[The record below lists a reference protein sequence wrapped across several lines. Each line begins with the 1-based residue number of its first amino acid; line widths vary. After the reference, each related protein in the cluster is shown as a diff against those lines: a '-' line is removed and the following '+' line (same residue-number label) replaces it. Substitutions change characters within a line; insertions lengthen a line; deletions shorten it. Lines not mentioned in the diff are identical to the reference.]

1 MPGVDIIM
9 FDDPLLVAEE
19 ASAKQLTPDGNSGP
33 VTLQLLALIAH
44 QLTVNCSPT
53 FLVVELLPDAVH
65 VSETFGL
72 TGDAVGLKVVLRAVL
87 RVVVIVLSAAI
98 KESNAALNEAINAL
112 NNELEVVGL
121 VTVGVV
127 AGVVAGV
134 VTGTGA
140 PPPSISALADVV
152 GVLTAMDTVSIVNNV
167 NSLIF
172 INLNFY
178 PYIN

>member
-1 MPGVDIIM
+1 MPGVDIII

-53 FLVVELLPDAVH
+53 FLVTELLPDAVH
-65 VSETFGL
+65 VSETLGL
-72 TGDAVGLKVVLRAVL
+72 IGDVVGLKVVFRAVL

-98 KESNAALNEAINAL
+98 TESIAALNAAIKALML

-121 VTVGVV
+121 VTVGVG
-127 AGVVAGV
+127 A
-134 VTGTGA
+134 VTGAGA

-152 GVLTAMDTVSIVNNV
+152 GVLTARDTVSIVNNV